1 MAEILLE
8 VAGPRRPLACERRF
22 KGLGKLANFG
32 RAGVPGSLMAV
43 EKRLVSSNVAAT
55 GSPNLEEKALRKFP

>member
-8 VAGPRRPLACERRF
+8 VAGPRRPLVRDRRF

-32 RAGVPGSLMAV
+32 RAGVPGNLMAV
-43 EKRLVSSNVAAT
+43 ENRLVSSNVAAT